1 MLPGVKVR
9 KVERQDIPKLAHV
22 FALSFNEDP
31 VLSWIIRQDN
41 KRLEALTDLF
51 KFYLND
57 AYQGGAETTTN
68 DLMACAIWVPPEKEN
83 HSISLSW
90 ISKLPRYFHWAGLG
104 RVRRFLSFVDA
115 CEGKRPSEPYYYLD
129 SIGVDPDHQGK
140 GYGSML
146 LKYTLDHFDS
156 EGLPAYLESS
166 NIRNNPLYERYGFR
180 TLSEI
185 HLSGGPTLWCMWRE
199 PKTRERAM

>member
-1 MLPGVKVR
+1 MPLGVKIR

-22 FALSFNEDP
+22 LALSFNEDP

-51 KFYLND
+51 AFCLND
-57 AYQGGAETTTN
+57 ALQAGAETTTS
-68 DLMACAIWVPPEKEN
+68 DLRACAIWIPPKMEN

-90 ISKLPRYFHWAGLG
+90 IPMLPRYIHWAGLS
-104 RVRRFLSFVDA
+104 RVGRFLSFVDA
-115 CEGKRPSEPYYYLD
+115 CEGKRPREPHYYLD

-140 GYGSML
+140 GYGSKL
-146 LKYTLDHFDS
+146 LKHTLDQVDS

-166 NIRNNPLYERYGFR
+166 NVRNNPLYERHGFR

-185 HLSGGPTLWCMWRE
+185 HLYGGPTIWCMWRE
-199 PKTRERAM
+199 PKVTREM